1 MRKRGSKWILGV
13 ILLAGCL
20 LYGQMTVSAKE
31 QEPMTVETTRRQAK
45 ATGARL
51 NFTNVKKEFN
61 VLDYGASVTSKNNY
75 KAFQKTIDEAH
86 KYQQK
91 HPDEQCK
98 IVIPGG
104 VYDVKDKD
112 GHGLIIYSNLW
123 IYAQGGQ
130 QSAERLR
137 ISGI

>member
-75 KAFQKTIDEAH
+75 QAFQKTIDEAH

-91 HPDEQCK
+91 QL
-98 IVIPGG
+98 
-104 VYDVKDKD
+104 
-112 GHGLIIYSNLW
+112 LIRMKAY
-123 IYAQGGQ
+123 
-130 QSAERLR
+130 LR
-137 ISGI
+137 QP

>member
-51 NFTNVKKEFN
+51 NFTKVQKEFN
-61 VLDYGASVTSKNNY
+61 VLDYGASVTSYQYY
-75 KAFQKTIDEAH
+75 KAFHKTFVDA
-86 KYQQK
+86 
-91 HPDEQCK
+91 
-98 IVIPGG
+98 
-104 VYDVKDKD
+104 
-112 GHGLIIYSNLW
+112 L
-123 IYAQGGQ
+123 
-130 QSAERLR
+130 
-137 ISGI
+137 

>member
-61 VLDYGASVTSKNNY
+61 VLDYGASV
-75 KAFQKTIDEAH
+75 
-86 KYQQK
+86 
-91 HPDEQCK
+91 
-98 IVIPGG
+98 
-104 VYDVKDKD
+104 
-112 GHGLIIYSNLW
+112 GHFKRQLMKPISINRNTRMS
-123 IYAQGGQ
+123 
-130 QSAERLR
+130 SVRL
-137 ISGI
+137 

>member
-75 KAFQKTIDEAH
+75 RAFQKTIDEAH

-91 HPDEQCK
+91 QL
-98 IVIPGG
+98 
-104 VYDVKDKD
+104 
-112 GHGLIIYSNLW
+112 LIRMKAYQRQPWQYQTCLK
-123 IYAQGGQ
+123 
-130 QSAERLR
+130 LHMMHKL
-137 ISGI
+137 